1 LKRLGYQELIA
12 ELFPR
17 LTGGIRWGLE
27 RTERMLA
34 SAGDPHLRMRSIHIA
49 GTNGKGSVAATIEAV
64 LRAGGLRTGLYT
76 SPHLCSFRERI
87 RVGGEPVRE
96 AAVEE
101 AAARLWPSILQEA
114 PSFFEATTAIAF
126 QALADAAVDVAVVE
140 VGLGG
145 RLDATNVVRPEVVAI
160 TDIALDHAEYLGST
174 LASVAA
180 EKAGILKRGVPAAVS
195 GSDAVAL
202 GVIRA
207 AAAAAG
213 APLVVLAPEEVRGL
227 RTSRD
232 GTDFRLGTAWGELAL
247 HTPLPGEHQGR
258 NAALAVR
265 ALELLPAALRP
276 DGEAV
281 RTGLASVRW
290 PGRLQVEARGPGRW
304 VFDVAHNPAGIR
316 ALAGALAQLDL
327 PRPRVLLLGILAEKD
342 WPAMLPPL
350 LEWADAAVLTVPD
363 SAPEARR
370 WQPAAAIARL
380 AAHPR
385 LDVARALPVF
395 REALAEAQRLAGAAG
410 TVLVTGSFHTV
421 GDALARLDM
430 APAGVD
436 APLPHS
442 ARHA

>member
-1 LKRLGYQELIA
+1 LKRLGYHELIA

-34 SAGDPHLRMRSIHIA
+34 AVGDPHLRMRSIHIA
-49 GTNGKGSVAATIEAV
+49 GTNGKGSVAASVEAV
-64 LRAGGLRTGLYT
+64 LRAAGLRTGLYT

-87 RVGGEPVRE
+87 RVAGEPVSE
-96 AAVEE
+96 EAVED
-101 AAARLWPSILQEA
+101 AAARLWPAILEEA

-126 QALADAAVDVAVVE
+126 HALADAAVDVAVVE

-145 RLDATNVVRPEVVAI
+145 RLDATNVVRPEVAAI

-195 GSDAVAL
+195 GSEATALAVL
-202 GVIRA
+202 SA
-207 AAAAAG
+207 AARSVG

-227 RTSRD
+227 RTSCG
-232 GTDFRLGTAWGELAL
+232 GTEFRLATRWGELEL
-247 HTPLPGEHQGR
+247 RTPLPGEHQGR

-265 ALELLPAALRP
+265 VLELLPAALRP
-276 DGEAV
+276 DAEAV
-281 RTGLASVRW
+281 RTGLAAVRW
-290 PGRLQVEARGPGRW
+290 PGRLQVEDRGGGRW
-304 VFDVAHNPAGIR
+304 VFDVAHNPAGIH
-316 ALAGALAQLDL
+316 ALASALARLHL
-327 PRPRVLLLGILAEKD
+327 PRPRVLLVGILAEKD

-350 LEWADAAVLTVPD
+350 LEWADAVLLTVPD
-363 SAPEARR
+363 SAPDARR
-370 WQPAAAIARL
+370 WQPAAALARL

-385 LDVARALPVF
+385 LDIARAVPVF
-395 REALAEAQRLAGAAG
+395 GEALAEAERLAGAAG
-410 TVLVTGSFHTV
+410 TVVVTGSFHTV
-421 GDALARLDM
+421 GDALARLGM

-436 APLPHS
+436 VPLPHAS
-442 ARHA
+442 RGV